1 MKNLARHGL
10 NVFRGWLIGL
20 AEILPGVSGGTVA
33 LIVGV
38 YESLIHGLAT
48 SSKGLLA
55 LVSLRLA
62 AASSSFRQIRWSLIM
77 PVGLGMLA
85 GILIGA
91 AVLSEVLENY
101 PIQARAV
108 FAGLISASLLVPI
121 RLVGSSWSPALIGM
135 AAASAFLSFT
145 LSGVPG
151 LNFPTSSPIWIVVA
165 AAAAA
170 CALILPGVSGAYLL
184 MSFGLYEQTLGALQ
198 DLNLGYMAVFALG
211 VLVGLGFFSRALQWL
226 LNRHYATTLAV
237 MTGLMAGALR
247 GLWPWRGENS
257 EFLPVGDNYLT
268 IAAFALAGAF
278 AALAAIL
285 APHFLGQRR

>member
-1 MKNLARHGL
+1 MKILARHGL
-10 NVFRGWLIGL
+10 NAFRGWLIGL

-48 SSKGLLA
+48 SVKGLLA
-55 LVSLRLA
+55 LFSLRLA
-62 AASSSFRQIRWSLIM
+62 AASSLFRKVRWSLII
-77 PVGLGMLA
+77 PVGLGMVA
-85 GILIGA
+85 GILLGA
-91 AVLSEVLENY
+91 AVLGEVLDNY

-108 FAGLISASLLVPI
+108 FAGLISTSLLIPI
-121 RLVGSSWSPALIGM
+121 RLVGSSWSPALVGV
-135 AAASAFLSFT
+135 AAVSAFLSFT

-151 LNFPTSSPIWIVVA
+151 LGFPTASPVWIIVA

-184 MSFGLYEQTLGALQ
+184 MSFGLYEQTLGALKNI
-198 DLNLGYMAVFALG
+198 DLGYIAVFALG
-211 VLVGLGFFSRALQWL
+211 VLLGLGFFSRALQWL
-226 LNRHYATTLAV
+226 LKSYYAATLAV

-257 EFLPVGDNYLT
+257 EFLPVGENYLA
-268 IAAFALAGAF
+268 IVAFFLAGAF
-278 AALAAIL
+278 AALAAIS
-285 APHFLGQRR
+285 APYFFGRRR